1 MKYIDITEI
10 ILNKCVE
17 KYKIVK
23 QKYYISEKGIKYFI
37 DGRRVI
43 LKTTAREREIAN
55 ILGKIYGGRIRLVP
69 RVNEPAGIKT
79 PDYMIRMERYDL
91 KEIVGNGKN
100 TLDNAIRSQEKQ
112 ATNFIFDLTKSDM
125 ETNEAINQIIRIYE
139 SKHREWVRQIILIRN
154 NDILKVYTR
163 K

>member
-91 KEIVGNGKN
+91 KEIVGNG
-100 TLDNAIRSQEKQ
+100 I
-112 ATNFIFDLTKSDM
+112 
-125 ETNEAINQIIRIYE
+125 
-139 SKHREWVRQIILIRN
+139 HV
-154 NDILKVYTR
+154 
-163 K
+163 